1 MGNYLAASIWFEHI
15 QTWWYIAE
23 TWLLSQRNEC
33 ISVHKTCTK
42 ILRVELYIKNMLRL
56 DEEKE
61 KKGKYSLWDN
71 VQGSEFR
78 LLAPYTSK
86 RPI

>member
-1 MGNYLAASIWFEHI
+1 
-15 QTWWYIAE
+15 
-23 TWLLSQRNEC
+23 
-33 ISVHKTCTK
+33 
-42 ILRVELYIKNMLRL
+42 MLRL